1 MMPKI
6 RVGNKQ
12 NSFLNGEWAGHVH
25 KSNEQMDKVRA
36 NFAKMKADKKERM
49 QKRFDEIPA
58 INWEILKYAN
68 HHDKDE
74 CLLKYPEHEKFVNSI
89 TFNR

>member
-1 MMPKI
+1 MPKFTVS
-6 RVGNKQ
+6 RVSK
-12 NSFLNGEWAGHVH
+12 GE
-25 KSNEQMDKVRA
+25 KIIISENEISNEQMEKVRA

-49 QKRFDEIPA
+49 QKKFDEIPA

>member
-1 MMPKI
+1 MPKI
-6 RVGNKQ
+6 TVSRVSK
-12 NSFLNGEWAGHVH
+12 GE
-25 KSNEQMDKVRA
+25 KIIISENEISNEQMDKVRA

>member
-1 MMPKI
+1 MLKI
-6 RVGNKQ
+6 TVSRVSK
-12 NSFLNGEWAGHVH
+12 GE
-25 KSNEQMDKVRA
+25 KIIISENEISNEQMEKVRA

-49 QKRFDEIPA
+49 QKHFDEIPA

>member
-1 MMPKI
+1 MPKI
-6 RVGNKQ
+6 TVSRVSK
-12 NSFLNGEWAGHVH
+12 GE
-25 KSNEQMDKVRA
+25 KIIISENEISNEQMDKVRA
-36 NFAKMKADKKERM
+36 NFAKMKANKKERM